1 MKKLLRQIGVI
12 ARRDFLAIVGTP
24 TFILFL
30 IAPLFMFAM
39 AAIGGTG
46 AAQLGA
52 SSAKAARIFAIAN
65 DADGARIKIADTSLR
80 ALYRG
85 GEGPPELIVVAPKG
99 DPVAQERALYAN
111 PDNDVRAVMR
121 GPLTAPVVSF
131 NPPSDRYAAY
141 LARLAETVVRSDRS
155 GVAIDATLVKPVIT
169 ANTVATTSKGAQQ
182 ASGFGAVFG
191 IFFLTLLLAGQT
203 VGTLAEEKGN
213 KVIEILAASVRLE
226 AVFLGKLIGM
236 FGVAVVFIAF
246 WGLLAALGLSLLPKG
261 AALGSFAPAIGL
273 PTFLVLC
280 ALYFTMSYM
289 LLGAVFLGVG
299 AQATAV
305 REIQM
310 LSLPITIFMV
320 GMFGVA
326 SAGSAN
332 PGSRIAYFA
341 EIFPFSSPFAM
352 AARGATDP
360 SLWPHILALAWQAL
374 WVGITI
380 SIAVRMFRIGV
391 LKSGN
396 GWRGLFKRT
405 A

>member
-1 MKKLLRQIGVI
+1 MNLLRQTAVV

-30 IAPLFMFAM
+30 IAPLFMFVM

-52 SSAKAARIFAIAN
+52 STAKAARIFAIADTD
-65 DADGARIKIADTSLR
+65 DAVRLKAADASLR
-80 ALYRG
+80 PLFRM
-85 GEGPPELIVVAPKG
+85 GEGPPDLIVVAPKG
-99 DPVAQERALYAN
+99 EAEAQ
-111 PDNDVRAVMR
+111 VRAIFASTENDTRAVLS
-121 GPLTAPVVSF
+121 GPLTAPAIVF
-131 NPPSDRYAAY
+131 NPPSDRHAAY
-141 LARLAETVVRSDRS
+141 LARLAETVVRSERS
-155 GVAIDATLVKPVIT
+155 NVAIDAVLIKPVIT
-169 ANTVATTSKGAQQ
+169 PTTVATTSKGAQQ

-246 WGLLAALGLSLLPKG
+246 WGTLGLVGFNLLPK
-261 AALGSFAPAIGL
+261 AASLASFSPAVGL
-273 PTFLVLC
+273 PAFLVLC

-320 GMFGVA
+320 GMFGLA

-332 PGSRIAYFA
+332 PGSRIAYIA

-360 SLWPHILALAWQAL
+360 SLWPHILALLWQGF
-374 WVGITI
+374 WVAIVI
-380 SIAVRMFRIGV
+380 SIAVRLFRVGV

>member
-1 MKKLLRQIGVI
+1 MNLFRQTAVI
-12 ARRDFLAIVGTP
+12 ARRDFLAIVATP

-30 IAPLFMFAM
+30 IAPLFMFVM

-46 AAQLGA
+46 AAQLGE
-52 SSAKAARIFAIAN
+52 SSARQARIVAIAAGGEAERLKTA
-65 DADGARIKIADTSLR
+65 DATLR
-80 ALYRG
+80 GLYRG
-85 GEGPPELIVVAPKG
+85 IDAPPALLVVAPDG
-99 DPVAQERALYAN
+99 DPATQVQRLFAGGEH
-111 PDNDVRAVMR
+111 DVTAVMR
-121 GPLTAPVVSF
+121 GPLTAPTVNF
-131 NPPSDRYAAY
+131 DQPSDRHAAY
-141 LARLAETVVRSDRS
+141 LARLAETVVRADRS
-155 GVAIDATLVKPVIT
+155 GIAIDATLTKPVIT
-169 ANTVATTSKGAQQ
+169 PNEVAATSKGAQQ

-236 FGVAVVFIAF
+236 FGVAIVFIAF
-246 WGLLAALGLSLLPKG
+246 WSLLGVVGISMLPK
-261 AALGSFAPAIGL
+261 AIPLGSFAPAIGL
-273 PTFLVLC
+273 PTFLILC

-320 GMFGVA
+320 AMFGVA

-332 PGSRIAYFA
+332 PGSNIARFA
-341 EIFPFSSPFAM
+341 EVFPFSSPFAM

-360 SLWPHILALAWQAL
+360 SLWPHLLALAWQAL
-374 WVGITI
+374 WVFLTI
-380 SIAVRMFRIGV
+380 SVSVRMFRIGV

-396 GWRGLFKRT
+396 GWRALFKRT
-405 A
+405 G